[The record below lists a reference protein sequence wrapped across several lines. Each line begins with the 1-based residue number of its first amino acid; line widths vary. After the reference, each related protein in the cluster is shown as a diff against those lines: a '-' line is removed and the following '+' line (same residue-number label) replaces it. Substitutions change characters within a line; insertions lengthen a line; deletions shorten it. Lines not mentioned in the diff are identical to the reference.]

1 MKLSNISEVNDFL
14 EAVNNCKGKVWL
26 IDLDGSKINLKSSLS
41 QYVAVA
47 KLVTERG
54 NELEL
59 FCDELI
65 DEHIFFEL
73 FDKHPEIIG

>member
-47 KLVTERG
+47 ELITERG

-59 FCDELI
+59 FCDESI

>member
-14 EAVNNCKGKVWL
+14 QAVNNCKGKVWL

-47 KLVTERG
+47 ELVTERG

>member
-14 EAVNNCKGKVWL
+14 KTVNNCKGNVWL
-26 IDLDGSKINLKSSLS
+26 IGLDGSKINLKSSLS

-47 KLVTERG
+47 ELITEKG
-54 NELEL
+54 SELEL

>member
-47 KLVTERG
+47 ELVTERV

>member
-47 KLVTERG
+47 ELITERS

>member
-14 EAVNNCKGKVWL
+14 ETVNNCKGDVWL
-26 IDLDGSKINLKSSLS
+26 IGLDGSKINLKSYLS

-47 KLVTERG
+47 ELVTEKG

-59 FCDELI
+59 FCSELT
-65 DEHIFFEL
+65 DEHIFFDEPYI
-73 FDKHPEIIG
+73 KR

>member
-47 KLVTERG
+47 ELVTERG

>member
-14 EAVNNCKGKVWL
+14 KAVNNCKGKVWL
-26 IDLDGSKINLKSSLS
+26 IDLNGSKINLKSSLS
-41 QYVAVA
+41 QYIAVA
-47 KLVTERG
+47 ELVTERG

>member
-14 EAVNNCKGKVWL
+14 KAVNSCKGNVWL
-26 IDLDGSKINLKSSLS
+26 IGLDGSKINLKSSLS

-47 KLVTERG
+47 ELITEKG

-65 DEHIFFEL
+65 DEHNFFEL

>member
-14 EAVNNCKGKVWL
+14 KAVNNCKGDVWL
-26 IDLDGSKINLKSSLS
+26 VGLDGSKINLKSSLS

-47 KLVTERG
+47 ELVTEKG

-59 FCDELI
+59 FCSELI

>member
-47 KLVTERG
+47 ELITERG

-65 DEHIFFEL
+65 DEYIFFEL

>member
-1 MKLSNISEVNDFL
+1 MKLSNIGQVNDFL
-14 EAVNNCKGKVWL
+14 NAVNNCVGKVWL
-26 IDLDGSKINLKSSLS
+26 IDTDGSKINLKSSLS

-47 KLVTERG
+47 ELVTERG

-73 FDKHPEIIG
+73 FDKHPEIIN

>member
-47 KLVTERG
+47 ELITERG

>member
-1 MKLSNISEVNDFL
+1 MKLSNIGQVNDFL
-14 EAVNNCKGKVWL
+14 NAVNNCVGKVWL
-26 IDLDGSKINLKSSLS
+26 IDVDGSKINLKSSLS

-47 KLVTERG
+47 ELLTEHG
-54 NELEL
+54 DNLEL

-73 FDKHPEIIG
+73 FDKHPEIIN